1 MKIIIPMAGIGK
13 RMRPHT
19 LTVPKPLIPIAGK
32 PMVQRIVEDVVKICP
47 EKIKEVAYVISSTF
61 GKETEKNLIAISEKI
76 GAEGKIYY
84 QNEPLGTA
92 HAILCAKDSLEGK
105 ILVAFA
111 DTLFIPD
118 LEAKVDTEKDGI
130 IWVQKIQDPRQFG
143 VVKLDK
149 QGYITDFVEKP
160 QTFISDMAII
170 GIYYFKDGKFL
181 KNEIQYLI
189 DNDIKEKGEYQL
201 TNVMN
206 NMKRK
211 GARFVTSQVAEWLDC
226 GNKNA
231 TVHTNR
237 RILET
242 YYSNGKSF
250 NPKVDAS
257 SKIISPCFIGNNV
270 EIINSTIGPFVS
282 IGEHSVI
289 ENSIIENSIIQTHA
303 KIKNAKLI
311 NSMLGNFVEFSGNS
325 NDASVGDYS
334 VIKN

>member
-1 MKIIIPMAGIGK
+1 MAGIGK